1 MTSEFGNRAS
11 FAVSNTRALFIVGDP
26 TVKCFAIPEYRIE
39 REREIEYNFFF
50 FFFGEC
56 TFFFTRCWAI
66 NALRLRKDLLNNLYI
81 CEFSGSASAGH
92 TSKNNHRVI

>member
-39 REREIEYNFFF
+39 RERERLNTIFSFFF
-50 FFFGEC
+50 LE
-56 TFFFTRCWAI
+56 
-66 NALRLRKDLLNNLYI
+66 NARFSLRVVGR
-81 CEFSGSASAGH
+81 
-92 TSKNNHRVI
+92 

>member
-39 REREIEYNFFF
+39 RERERLNTIFSF

-56 TFFFTRCWAI
+56 TFFFTRCWSI
-66 NALRLRKDLLNNLYI
+66 NVRLRKDLLNNLYI
-81 CEFSGSASAGH
+81 CEFQGRRRQG
-92 TSKNNHRVI
+92 TLRKTTTE

>member
-26 TVKCFAIPEYRIE
+26 TVKCFAIPEYSIE

-50 FFFGEC
+50 FLE
-56 TFFFTRCWAI
+56 
-66 NALRLRKDLLNNLYI
+66 NARFSLRVVGR
-81 CEFSGSASAGH
+81 
-92 TSKNNHRVI
+92 